1 MPVVKVIRNSR
12 LKPGI
17 ANPGGDNRSI
27 YSRCPCRATARRMG
41 ARAAGEEED
50 HARPAAGEEGKRT
63 GICPSSSGAPAR
75 RAARRPCPPRRTGT
89 SAPPRA
95 PRPPPPSPPPPAPG
109 AASSMMIP
117 PPPPRSLSLSL
128 SSTCAHTRPGSGT
141 ANLSRETWERRA
153 AGGSLRTKSLTTEPA
168 SLPRPYLYCIRADAA
183 RAHPY
188 RTGGAGATSIASG
201 RRTRPPCPEDPRA
214 WCATACATRPRTG
227 PGGR

>member
-1 MPVVKVIRNSR
+1 MSQQQ
-12 LKPGI
+12 
-17 ANPGGDNRSI
+17 
-27 YSRCPCRATARRMG
+27 
-41 ARAAGEEED
+41 
-50 HARPAAGEEGKRT
+50 
-63 GICPSSSGAPAR
+63 SS
-75 RAARRPCPPRRTGT
+75 
-89 SAPPRA
+89 
-95 PRPPPPSPPPPAPG
+95 PG
-109 AASSMMIP
+109 AAPLSPAAHRYVGPAEGAPSAASLPSSTCTRCCIVDDDP
-117 PPPPRSLSLSL
+117 ATASSLARSLSL

-153 AGGSLRTKSLTTEPA
+153 AGNPLRTISLTTEPA